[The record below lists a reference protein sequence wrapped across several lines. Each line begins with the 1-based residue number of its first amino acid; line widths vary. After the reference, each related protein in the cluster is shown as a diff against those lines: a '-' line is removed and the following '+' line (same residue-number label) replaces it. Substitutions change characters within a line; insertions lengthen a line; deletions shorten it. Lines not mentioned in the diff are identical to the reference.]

1 MTTGGEYRMPGGEHG
16 HIKAVLL
23 AVLVTILWS
32 SSFVLIKIG
41 LKQIPAVAFAG
52 IRYIIAFF
60 VLAPFVLFSR
70 ERMAIVRGLKPR
82 DWLRVLSLGVLF
94 YTFTQASSFIGLS
107 LLPAVTVSLVFNF
120 TPFLVAFSG
129 MVFLSEKPT
138 YNKWLG
144 LLLFAGGIFVFFF
157 PVRVPKEQVYGLIVV
172 IFGVIANAS
181 SSILGRSINRE
192 KRIQPLVL
200 TVLSMGFGSFLLLI
214 AGIAMNGFPALSA
227 KNWIIILLLAV
238 VNTAVA
244 FTVWNYTLR
253 TLLALESSIINNT
266 MLFQVAI
273 LAWVFLGERMAVKQI
288 VGMVV
293 SGAGAVAVQLR
304 FSKEKGRQ

>member
-1 MTTGGEYRMPGGEHG
+1 MPGREHG

-52 IRYIIAFF
+52 IRYFIAFL
-60 VLAPFVLFSR
+60 VLAPFQFFSR
-70 ERMAIVRGLKPR
+70 ERMTTVRGLEPH

-94 YTFTQASSFIGLS
+94 YTCTQASSFIGLS
-107 LLPAVTVSLVFNF
+107 ILPAVTVSLVFNF

-138 YNKWLG
+138 FYKWLG
-144 LLLFAGGIFVFFF
+144 LLLFACGIAVFFF
-157 PVRVPKEQVYGLIVV
+157 PVRVPKDQVYGLLVV
-172 IFGVIANAS
+172 IFGVIANAG

-200 TVLSMGFGSFLLLI
+200 TVLSMGFGSLLLLI
-214 AGIAMNGFPALSA
+214 AGTAMNGLPALRMQ
-227 KNWIIILLLAV
+227 NWIIILVLAV

-273 LAWVFLGERMAVKQI
+273 LAWVFLGERMAGKQI
-288 VGMVV
+288 AGMMI
-293 SGAGAVAVQLR
+293 SGAGAVLVQLR
-304 FSKEKGRQ
+304 FSGEKGQR

>member
-1 MTTGGEYRMPGGEHG
+1 MPGGEHG

-52 IRYIIAFF
+52 IRYFIAFL

-70 ERMAIVRGLKPR
+70 ERMAAVRGLKPR

-120 TPFLVAFSG
+120 TPFLVVFSG

-138 YNKWLG
+138 FNKWLG

-157 PVRVPKEQVYGLIVV
+157 PVRVPKAQVYGLIVV
-172 IFGVIANAS
+172 IFGVISNAS

-214 AGIAMNGFPALSA
+214 AGIAMNEFPALSA

-273 LAWVFLGERMAVKQI
+273 LAWVFLGEAMAVKQI
-288 VGMVV
+288 VGMIV

-304 FSKEKGRQ
+304 FSREKARQ